1 MPGGRARVI
10 ARSRPSQNTTMNTLD
25 RLRGTPR
32 TPSESLWKR
41 HWLDLAIAL
50 ALAIVAIL
58 VRRHGLPTDGLWLD
72 DSITGAAVRTWSPGD
87 FLALGADHPGYIVL
101 LTGWTQLA
109 GGDEALAYPALVAG
123 VLGAPLLFL
132 ALRALGYDRAIAALL
147 AAALVAAGTDIVY
160 SGRVRTYTADVLIV
174 LALALVV
181 PRLARIRWSWGVAA
195 AWAVISVV
203 LATFSVFALVA
214 VATAGVIMVLHQ
226 RSDLPQR
233 LVAVGAQAIITGA
246 LALGEAA
253 TIDTAEQERQLEA
266 NWDAY
271 LDFNLNPIHLVN
283 EAVVHLRRVAEV
295 FPGGPEWLAILCVLV
310 ALTALIA
317 AAIRGSQA
325 VRARYL
331 VCPAARRADRG
342 LLGTL
347 PVRTRPGATAVGWRA
362 MVVVADPRGRR
373 SASRSLC
380 RPCGGESGSRAR
392 RGSASTWPPTRARSP
407 FWSPQ
412 VRRSNTRSRVR
423 SRQSN
428 SSNRSWGPTTR
439 F

>member
-147 AAALVAAGTDIVY
+147 GAALVAAGTDIVY

-181 PRLARIRWSWGVAA
+181 PRLARMRWSWAVAA
-195 AWAVISVV
+195 AWVVISVV
-203 LATFSVFALVA
+203 LATFSAFALVA

-233 LVAVGAQAIITGA
+233 LVAVGAQAIVTGA

-266 NWDAY
+266 TWDAY
-271 LDFNLNPIHLVN
+271 LDFNLNPVHLVN
-283 EAVVHLRRVAEV
+283 EAIVHLRRVAEV
-295 FPGGPEWLAILCVLV
+295 FPGGPEWLAMLCVLV

-331 VCPAARRADRG
+331 VALLLVG
-342 LLGTL
+342 LIGGTWTL
-347 PVRTRPGATAVGWRA
+347 PVRARPVATAVGWRA
-362 MVVVADPRGRR
+362 MVVVADPRGRD
-373 SASRSLC
+373 
-380 RPCGGESGSRAR
+380 RPRGRPAGRAAANRGHGRGADRLR
-392 RGSASTWPPTRARSP
+392 RGRLRGRGRPSGH
-407 FWSPQ
+407 
-412 VRRSNTRSRVR
+412 RRS
-423 SRQSN
+423 
-428 SSNRSWGPTTR
+428 GA
-439 F
+439 